1 MNMGDDLPSAAAGDR
16 AATPDRRRLR
26 GDASAQRIIDA
37 TIEVIADEG
46 LAAVTMQRVAAKV
59 GSSNALVVFHFGSK
73 DNLFRAVLQFLSDQ
87 FELLWTEMVRTPD
100 RPPEERLRAAI
111 DCAQHF
117 TRQHPKWV
125 SAWVVFGSDRR
136 ALQVDRMISLPN
148 DLTYKNEARAL
159 IDEVA
164 RAGGYAS
171 VDTDTVAECL
181 NYLVQGAWYWD
192 NANPDAVRPGAMR
205 KGALMLLSHVF
216 PRHFAVNESG

>member
-1 MNMGDDLPSAAAGDR
+1 MDEHPSSPASGDR
-16 AATPDRRRLR
+16 AAAPDRRRQR
-26 GDASAQRIIDA
+26 GDASARRIIDA

-46 LAAVTMQRVAAKV
+46 LAAVTMQRIAAKV

-87 FELLWTEMVRTPD
+87 FELLWAVTVRTSDKPPD
-100 RPPEERLRAAI
+100 ERLRAAI

-117 TRQHPKWV
+117 SREHPKWV

-136 ALQVDRMISLPN
+136 TLQVDRMISLPN
-148 DLTYKNEARAL
+148 DLAYKNEARAMIAEL
-159 IDEVA
+159 A
-164 RAGGYAS
+164 RTGGYPD
-171 VDTDTVAECL
+171 VDADTLAEIL

-192 NANPDAVRPGAMR
+192 NANPDTVRPGAMR

-216 PRHFAVNESG
+216 PRHFSVDTSG

>member
-1 MNMGDDLPSAAAGDR
+1 MIVDEEMPSAASGDR
-16 AATPDRRRLR
+16 AAAPDRRRQR
-26 GDASAQRIIDA
+26 GEASARRIIDA

-46 LAAVTMQRVAAKV
+46 LAAVTMQRVAAKI

-87 FELLWTEMVRTPD
+87 FELLWAATVRVAD
-100 RPPEERLRAAI
+100 RPPEQRLRAAI

-117 TRQHPKWV
+117 SRQHPKWV

-136 ALQVDRMISLPN
+136 TLQVDRQISLPN

-159 IDEVA
+159 IDEIA
-164 RAGGYAS
+164 RAGGYAD
-171 VDTDTVAECL
+171 VDTDTLAECL

-192 NANPDAVRPGAMR
+192 NANPDAVQPGAMR
-205 KGALMLLSHVF
+205 KGALMLFNHAF
-216 PRHFAVNESG
+216 PRHFAVDASG

>member
-1 MNMGDDLPSAAAGDR
+1 MGDDLPPPAPGER
-16 AATPDRRRLR
+16 ATPPDRRRLR

-87 FELLWTEMVRTPD
+87 FELLWTQMVRSPD
-100 RPPEERLRAAI
+100 LPPEDRLRAAI

-148 DLTYKNEARAL
+148 DLTYKTEVRGL
-159 IDEVA
+159 IEDVA
-164 RAGGYAS
+164 RNDGYLG
-171 VDTDTVAECL
+171 VDADTLAECL

-205 KGALMLLSHVF
+205 KGALMLLAQVF
-216 PRHFAVNESG
+216 PRHFSLDV

>member
-1 MNMGDDLPSAAAGDR
+1 MDEQMPNPAPGGRTAA
-16 AATPDRRRLR
+16 PDRRRQR

-46 LAAVTMQRVAAKV
+46 LAAVTMQRIAAKV

-87 FELLWTEMVRTPD
+87 FDLLWQTMVRTPD
-100 RPPEERLRAAI
+100 KPPEQRLLAAI

-117 TRQHPKWV
+117 TREHPKWV

-136 ALQVDRMISLPN
+136 MLQVDRTVSLPN
-148 DLTYKNEARAL
+148 DMAYKNEARL
-159 IDEVA
+159 LVEEVA
-164 RAGGYAS
+164 RAGGYPD
-171 VDTDTVAECL
+171 VDADALAEIL

-192 NANPDAVRPGAMR
+192 NANPDAVRPGSMR

-216 PRHFAVNESG
+216 PRHFSADLSG

>member
-1 MNMGDDLPSAAAGDR
+1 MGDHLLSPAPGDR
-16 AATPDRRRLR
+16 AAAPDRRRQR

-37 TIEVIADEG
+37 TIDVIADEG

-87 FELLWTEMVRTPD
+87 FELLWSATVRTPD
-100 RPPEERLRAAI
+100 KPPEERLRAAI

-117 TRQHPKWV
+117 SREHPKWV

-159 IDEVA
+159 VDEIA
-164 RAGGYAS
+164 RTCGYPD
-171 VDTDTVAECL
+171 VDADALAETL

-216 PRHFAVNESG
+216 PRHFAVDTTG

>member
-1 MNMGDDLPSAAAGDR
+1 MGDDRPTAAV
-16 AATPDRRRLR
+16 TPDRRRQR

-87 FELLWTEMVRTPD
+87 FEQLWSAMVRTPD

-111 DCAQHF
+111 DCAQLF

-136 ALQVDRMISLPN
+136 TLQVDRLISLPN
-148 DLTYKNEARAL
+148 DLTYKTEARLL
-159 IDEVA
+159 IEEVA
-164 RAGGYAS
+164 STGGYS
-171 VDTDTVAECL
+171 GVDTETLAENL

-192 NANPDAVRPGAMR
+192 NANPDDVRPGAMR

-216 PRHFAVNESG
+216 PRHFSADQPD

>member
-1 MNMGDDLPSAAAGDR
+1 MDEHPSSSERGGHAA
-16 AATPDRRRLR
+16 PDRRRQR

-46 LAAVTMQRVAAKV
+46 LTAVTIQRVATKV

-87 FELLWTEMVRTPD
+87 FELLWTEMVRVPD
-100 RPPEERLRAAI
+100 KPPEERLRAAI

-136 ALQVDRMISLPN
+136 ALQVDRMISLAN

-164 RAGGYAS
+164 RSGGYAG
-171 VDTDTVAECL
+171 VDTDTLAECL

-192 NANPDAVRPGAMR
+192 NANPDTVHPGAMR
-205 KGALMLLSHVF
+205 KGALMLLRHAF
-216 PRHFAVNESG
+216 PRHFSVDPF

>member
-1 MNMGDDLPSAAAGDR
+1 MGDHLPNPAPDDR
-16 AATPDRRRLR
+16 AAAPDRRRQR

-37 TIEVIADEG
+37 TIDVIADEG
-46 LAAVTMQRVAAKV
+46 LAAVTMQRVAARV

-100 RPPEERLRAAI
+100 KPPEERLRAAI

-136 ALQVDRMISLPN
+136 TLQVDRMISLPN
-148 DLTYKNEARAL
+148 DLTYKTEARDL
-159 IDEVA
+159 IEEVA
-164 RAGGYAS
+164 RVGGYPD
-171 VDTDTVAECL
+171 VDTDTLAESL

-192 NANPDAVRPGAMR
+192 NANPDAVHSGAMR

-216 PRHFAVNESG
+216 PRHFRMDPAD